1 MTFDPIELNVLALS
15 AYKKAQ
21 ELSKI
26 SDESYVELWDRYVPH
41 EDIINNLWP
50 VLEPLFRDETR
61 YHVKAEI
68 VYLCGSTYI
77 DSLKLTD
84 SIKVLASGLRLT
96 LITESQKR
104 DLDHQ
109 TSLAKNSHS

>member
-1 MTFDPIELNVLALS
+1 M
-15 AYKKAQ
+15 
-21 ELSKI
+21 
-26 SDESYVELWDRYVPH
+26 WGRYVPQ

-61 YHVKAEI
+61 FHVKAEI
-68 VYLCGSTYI
+68 VYFSGSTYI

-84 SIKVLASGLRLT
+84 SSKVLASGLRLT

-104 DLDHQ
+104 EIDYK